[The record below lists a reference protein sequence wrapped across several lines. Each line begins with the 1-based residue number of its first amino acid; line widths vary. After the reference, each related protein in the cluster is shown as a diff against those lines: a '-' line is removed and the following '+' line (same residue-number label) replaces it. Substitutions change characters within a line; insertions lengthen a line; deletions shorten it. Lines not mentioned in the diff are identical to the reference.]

1 MIFPTQID
9 KKGYRIPK
17 TEINIGEIIRYVS
30 EEKRV

>member
-1 MIFPTQID
+1 MFFFTQID

-17 TEINIGEIIRYVS
+17 TEINTGEIISYVS